1 MNASTLIRQPPMTEQ
16 AFAALGVSQI
26 AFVKPVIVDGRNAH
40 SVHSADGTPLAV
52 VGDRDTAFAIVRQ
65 NDLEPVSAH

>member
-1 MNASTLIRQPPMTEQ
+1 MNAPTIARPSPMSEQ
-16 AFAALGVSQI
+16 AFAALGVSQV
-26 AFVKPVIVDGRNAH
+26 AFVKPVIVDGRTAH

-52 VGDRDTAFAIVRQ
+52 VADRETAFAIVRQ